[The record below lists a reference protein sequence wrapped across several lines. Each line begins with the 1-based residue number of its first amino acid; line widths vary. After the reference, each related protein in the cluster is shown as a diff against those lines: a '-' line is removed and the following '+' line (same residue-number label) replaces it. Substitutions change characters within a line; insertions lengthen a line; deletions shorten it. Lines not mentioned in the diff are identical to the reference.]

1 MSKSI
6 AITEVG
12 HTLHLDGQ
20 RLVLRTGGRIA
31 RVFKLAEVDQIL
43 LFGPVEV
50 THAAMAAMLGAGVDL
65 VFLTGAGSY
74 RGRLVGRS
82 SRNVELR
89 VAQYDRLRKED
100 VALDIA
106 RAIVA
111 GKIRAQRHLL
121 LRSQA
126 TLADE
131 DVAGA
136 LARLRFFAEDAAR
149 ANDREELLGIEG
161 AAAAAYWTAFGRA
174 VKNPLFA
181 FRRRT
186 KRPPRDPVNAC
197 LSFGYTLLGTL
208 IEGEVAGAGLDPLLG
223 ALHRPDYG
231 RPSLALDLLEEFRA
245 PIVDAVT
252 LRLVNRR
259 QLVPDDF
266 ASPSEALGIDQL
278 LQDDESVE
286 PEGVYL
292 GRRGRRVFI
301 AELFRRLRET
311 VYYPP
316 RDASLAFREVIRQQ
330 TYHMAR
336 VVRGEEAVYVPF
348 VSR

>member
-1 MSKSI
+1 MSKSV
-6 AITEVG
+6 AITEHG
-12 HTLHLDGQ
+12 HSLHLEGE
-20 RLVLRTGGRIA
+20 RLVLRSAGRVA
-31 RVFKLAEVDQIL
+31 RVFRLREVDQIL
-43 LFGPVEV
+43 LFGPIEV
-50 THAAMAAMLGAGVDL
+50 THAALAAMLATGVDL
-65 VFLTGAGSY
+65 VFLTGSGSY
-74 RGRLVGRS
+74 RGRLVGRA

-89 VAQYDRLRKED
+89 LAQYDRLRD
-100 VALDIA
+100 DHLALSVA
-106 RAIVA
+106 RSIVA

-121 LRSQA
+121 LRSQS

-131 DVAGA
+131 EVASA
-136 LARLRFFAEDAAR
+136 LARLRFFAEDAGR

-161 AAAAAYWTAFGRA
+161 AAAAAYWSAFGKV

-181 FRRRT
+181 FRHRT
-186 KRPPRDPVNAC
+186 KRPPRDPINAC

-223 ALHRPDYG
+223 ALHQPDYG

-266 ASPSEALGIDQL
+266 ASPSEALGLDQL
-278 LQDDESVE
+278 LEADDAVE

-292 GRRGRRVFI
+292 ARRGRRIFI

-316 RDASLAFREVIRQQ
+316 RDASLSFREVIRQQ
-330 TYHMAR
+330 VYHCAR
-336 VVRGEEAVYVPF
+336 VIRAEEPAYVPF